1 MKRVLLILAAAILA
15 LSAQAYTLTPD
26 RTELQWDDWDIN
38 IKSLVDT
45 NAVGAGTFRA
55 KEAGDDS
62 LFVQM
67 LLTVKNNSHKG
78 FSFAPSAVVRLIIG
92 ENEFDAENLE
102 SSDSYV
108 DNIEPTLVRERDCY
122 FEVPKALFKDSFTL
136 RFSALLTESAEVHVS
151 IAKPMPTPIPTPTPA
166 STPEPLSNSRG

>member
-1 MKRVLLILAAAILA
+1 M
-15 LSAQAYTLTPD
+15 
-26 RTELQWDDWDIN
+26 
-38 IKSLVDT
+38 
-45 NAVGAGTFRA
+45 
-55 KEAGDDS
+55 
-62 LFVQM
+62 
-67 LLTVKNNSHKG
+67 
-78 FSFAPSAVVRLIIG
+78 
-92 ENEFDAENLE
+92 
-102 SSDSYV
+102 